1 LEDNLPKKIRT
12 VGGVDVS
19 YVGTVGRGAV
29 TVLDRFVGMF
39 GNPGVG
45 AAKSR
50 LKGRPINKHGKT
62 LLVDKPE
69 VIGKVVTTKPGSK
82 PV

>member
-1 LEDNLPKKIRT
+1 
-12 VGGVDVS
+12 
-19 YVGTVGRGAV
+19 
-29 TVLDRFVGMF
+29 MF
-39 GNPGVG
+39 GSPGVG

-50 LKGRPINKHGKT
+50 LMGRPIDKHGIT

-69 VIGKVVTTKPGSK
+69 VVSKVVTTKPGSK